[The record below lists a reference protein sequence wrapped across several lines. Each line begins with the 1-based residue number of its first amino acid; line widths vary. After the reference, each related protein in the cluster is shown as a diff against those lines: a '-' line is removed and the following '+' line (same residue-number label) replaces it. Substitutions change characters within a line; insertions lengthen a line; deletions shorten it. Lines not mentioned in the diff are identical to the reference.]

1 MIDKRMTDNRVSLK
15 ILIVDDDE
23 VDRITVRRA
32 LKKAEIKGEIVEAA
46 MSATAINALNTQ
58 IFDCIFLD
66 YRLPDQDGLSLV
78 KLIRAQGITSPL
90 IVLTGQGDEQVA
102 VDLMKAGASDY
113 LAKSKISSGRLAQM
127 LRNALRVHQAEQQAI
142 EVNEQLKESYNLL
155 VEQHKA
161 LEEQR
166 QQIHEQNLQLI
177 HAAALKSRFLATI
190 SHELRTP
197 LNAILGFSQMLMRPS
212 KGILS
217 EKQTEMV
224 QRIFTNGKNLLQ
236 MLNEVLDFTQIEANR
251 FHLNPESFNLEDLI
265 TTTVE
270 EVRSLAALKELS
282 MTTEFNLQDAFVF
295 NDPVRLRQAL
305 TNLLSNAIKFTE
317 TGKVWVEAKEVS
329 PNRIL
334 IATHDTGIGIAPE
347 HIEHIFEAFRQI
359 DQTNTRKHQGTGL
372 GLAIT
377 QTLVH
382 LMGGMLKVTSEV
394 SQGSTFVIEIP
405 RQIEGDRTTSD
416 LQVKTLFPLSETEPI
431 LSK

>member
-1 MIDKRMTDNRVSLK
+1 MLDSSTSLK

-23 VDRITVRRA
+23 VDRMTVRRA
-32 LKKAEIKGEIVEAA
+32 LKKAAIQGDIVEAD
-46 MSATAINALNTQ
+46 MSAIAIDALNTQ
-58 IFDCIFLD
+58 SFDCVFLD

-127 LRNALRVHQAEQQAI
+127 LRNAVRVHQAEQQATLA
-142 EVNEQLKESYNLL
+142 NEQLKESYNLL
-155 VEQHKA
+155 VVQHKA

-177 HAAALKSRFLATI
+177 HAATLKSRFLATI

-212 KGILS
+212 KGTLS
-217 EKQTEMV
+217 VKQAEMV

-251 FHLNPESFNLEDLI
+251 LHLNPELFDLEDLI

-282 MTTEFNLQDAFVF
+282 MTIELNLQDVFVF

-305 TNLLSNAIKFTE
+305 INLLSNAIKFTE
-317 TGKVWVEAKEVS
+317 IGKVWVEATERS
-329 PNRIL
+329 PDRVL
-334 IATHDTGIGIAPE
+334 IAIHDTGIGIAPE
-347 HIEHIFEAFRQI
+347 HTEHIFEAFRQI

-382 LMGGMLKVTSEV
+382 IMGGMLKVTSEV

-405 RQIEGDRTTSD
+405 RQLESDRTTSA
-416 LQVKTLFPLSETEPI
+416 LQVKTLLPLSETETI
-431 LSK
+431 LSQ